1 MLLKFLTVRYGS
13 FFLHQICLPKVRYRK
28 FHQTLITDLQ
38 TFVATAKMQPVKI
51 EQVHPVDLHIHTL
64 DHIYVQAYILHM
76 LNETDTFFKM
86 LADSTR
92 LRCLLLMQAEGEL
105 CVCELTHALNL
116 SQPKISRHLAHLR
129 EAGVLVARRN
139 GTWMN
144 YRINPDLQGWALNI
158 LQTTL
163 DGVRKTEPFISDRKI
178 LDNMADRP
186 GQVCCA

>member
-1 MLLKFLTVRYGS
+1 
-13 FFLHQICLPKVRYRK
+13 
-28 FHQTLITDLQ
+28 
-38 TFVATAKMQPVKI
+38 
-51 EQVHPVDLHIHTL
+51 
-64 DHIYVQAYILHM
+64 M

-92 LRCLLLMQAEGEL
+92 LRCLMLMQSEGEL

-144 YRINPDLQGWALNI
+144 YRINPDLQNWALQV

-163 DGVRKTEPFISDRKI
+163 EGVRKSEPFLSDRKM
-178 LDNMADRP
+178 LDTMTNRP
-186 GQVCCA
+186 ELLCGS

>member
-1 MLLKFLTVRYGS
+1 MFIR
-13 FFLHQICLPKVRYRK
+13 
-28 FHQTLITDLQ
+28 
-38 TFVATAKMQPVKI
+38 
-51 EQVHPVDLHIHTL
+51 
-64 DHIYVQAYILHM
+64 ILRDM

-92 LRCLLLMQAEGEL
+92 LRSLLLMQAEGEL

-144 YRINPDLQGWALNI
+144 YRINPDLQDWALEI

-163 DGVRKTEPFISDRKI
+163 DGVRNTEPFISDRKI
-178 LDNMADRP
+178 LDKMADRP
-186 GQVCCA
+186 GKACCA

>member
-1 MLLKFLTVRYGS
+1 MSSRIFR
-13 FFLHQICLPKVRYRK
+13 
-28 FHQTLITDLQ
+28 
-38 TFVATAKMQPVKI
+38 A
-51 EQVHPVDLHIHTL
+51 
-64 DHIYVQAYILHM
+64 M

-144 YRINPDLQGWALNI
+144 YRINPELQAWALEVM
-158 LQTTL
+158 QATL
-163 DGVRKTEPFISDRKI
+163 TGVRNTEPFVSDRKM
-178 LDNMADRP
+178 LDIMANRP
-186 GQVCCA
+186 GIRPYYSSRDALTKVFGN

>member
-1 MLLKFLTVRYGS
+1 MKLRIFRS
-13 FFLHQICLPKVRYRK
+13 
-28 FHQTLITDLQ
+28 
-38 TFVATAKMQPVKI
+38 
-51 EQVHPVDLHIHTL
+51 
-64 DHIYVQAYILHM
+64 M
-76 LNETDTFFKM
+76 LNETDTLFKM

-144 YRINPDLQGWALNI
+144 YRINPDLQGWALQV

-163 DGVRKTEPFISDRKI
+163 DGVRNSEPFISDKKI

-186 GQVCCA
+186 GQACCA

>member
-1 MLLKFLTVRYGS
+1 
-13 FFLHQICLPKVRYRK
+13 
-28 FHQTLITDLQ
+28 
-38 TFVATAKMQPVKI
+38 
-51 EQVHPVDLHIHTL
+51 
-64 DHIYVQAYILHM
+64 M
-76 LNETDTFFKM
+76 LNETDSFFKM

-92 LRCLLLMQAEGEL
+92 LRCLMLMQAEGEL

-144 YRINPDLQGWALNI
+144 YRINPDLQGWALQI

-163 DGVRKTEPFISDRKI
+163 DGVRATEPFISDKKI

-186 GQVCCA
+186 GLVCCA

>member
-1 MLLKFLTVRYGS
+1 MLNQTDS
-13 FFLHQICLPKVRYRK
+13 FFR
-28 FHQTLITDLQ
+28 
-38 TFVATAKMQPVKI
+38 
-51 EQVHPVDLHIHTL
+51 
-64 DHIYVQAYILHM
+64 
-76 LNETDTFFKM
+76 M

-92 LRCLLLMQAEGEL
+92 LRCLMLMQAEGEL

-144 YRINPDLQGWALNI
+144 YRINPDMQAWALEI

-163 DGVRKTEPFISDRKI
+163 QGVRKTEPFISDQKM
-178 LDNMADRP
+178 LETMANRP
-186 GQVCCA
+186 GLVCCS